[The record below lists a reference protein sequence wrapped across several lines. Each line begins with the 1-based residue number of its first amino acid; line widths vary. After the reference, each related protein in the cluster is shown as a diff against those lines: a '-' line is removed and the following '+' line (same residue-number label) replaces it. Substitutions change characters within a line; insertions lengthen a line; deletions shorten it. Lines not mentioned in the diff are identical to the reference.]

1 MMSFADWTAR
11 ATPLE
16 TGGLRVATHDDGPQD
31 APVVTYLHGFPASS
45 LDIVP
50 TAERIGDERR
60 ILTLDFPGFG
70 ASEKPTGH
78 RYSIHACADSVEDLW
93 AFHGVTGSVLVADD
107 YGVSVAQELLAR
119 RLDGRLE
126 VEVGGTVWSNGGL
139 YPDLHRPT
147 DGQKMLLD
155 PENGPALAAAV
166 DEGLFRSGIAVT
178 WGQRVPMTDE
188 EIHEMWVSMAH
199 EGGTA
204 LMHDLLGYIADRR
217 EHAERWRNAL
227 ETYDGPM
234 RFVWGDLDPV
244 SGAHMIERVEE
255 RIPAAGV
262 NRMAD
267 VGHWP
272 PLESPDELAS
282 AILDL

>member
-70 ASEKPTGH
+70 ASDKPTGH
-78 RYSIHACADSVEDLW
+78 RYSIHACADAVEDLW
-93 AFHGVTGSVLVADD
+93 AFHGVTGSVLVAHD

-126 VEVGGTVWSNGGL
+126 VEVAR
-139 YPDLHRPT
+139 HRLE
-147 DGQKMLLD
+147 QRR
-155 PENGPALAAAV
+155 AV
-166 DEGLFRSGIAVT
+166 PR
-178 WGQRVPMTDE
+178 PPP
-188 EIHEMWVSMAH
+188 
-199 EGGTA
+199 
-204 LMHDLLGYIADRR
+204 ADRR
-217 EHAERWRNAL
+217 PEDAARSRERPRARGRGRR
-227 ETYDGPM
+227 GPVPQ
-234 RFVWGDLDPV
+234 RHRG
-244 SGAHMIERVEE
+244 H
-255 RIPAAGV
+255 
-262 NRMAD
+262 
-267 VGHWP
+267 VGHT
-272 PLESPDELAS
+272 AS
-282 AILDL
+282 R